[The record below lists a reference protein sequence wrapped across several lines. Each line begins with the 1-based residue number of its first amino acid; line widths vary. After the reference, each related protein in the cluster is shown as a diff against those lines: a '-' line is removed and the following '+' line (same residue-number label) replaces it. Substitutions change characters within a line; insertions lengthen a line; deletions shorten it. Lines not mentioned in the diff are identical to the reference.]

1 VSFIYGLFQASFCT
15 YMFGWHVHEKAL
27 ITSLLLLAL
36 IAIEDR
42 RYGTLGDR
50 KSPPPLEN
58 MCFRP
63 ASKTSSFPLLHVS
76 LTIGLS
82 LLPCVPCP
90 PARLYFLLSVAGH
103 ASLFPLFPPLGPETC
118 TKLLLHLSGSLT
130 TYLALNYTTGYTL
143 GWMEWLYC
151 LGLGGLFV
159 FADIVHPVWF
169 AARLP
174 FLANLAMSA
183 YCLKG
188 TGLCFLES
196 YRLLQSPPKVKTE

>member
-1 VSFIYGLFQASFCT
+1 
-15 YMFGWHVHEKAL
+15 M
-27 ITSLLLLAL
+27 
-36 IAIEDR
+36 
-42 RYGTLGDR
+42 
-50 KSPPPLEN
+50 
-58 MCFRP
+58 
-63 ASKTSSFPLLHVS
+63 
-76 LTIGLS
+76 
-82 LLPCVPCP
+82 
-90 PARLYFLLSVAGH
+90 AGH

-159 FADIVHPVWF
+159 FADIIHPVWL